1 MTQRGKMLGAFEE
14 AVLLALVR
22 LGPDAYGMRVRR
34 LLAERL
40 ERDVSIGAVYAT
52 LERLQAKDYVEA
64 SDGEGN
70 EARGGRGR
78 RFFSL
83 SAAGADALLE
93 ARRIRLSTWEDIE
106 PETVLD
112 AASLRTAVPEVG
124 RS

>member
-1 MTQRGKMLGAFEE
+1 MAQRGKMLGAFEE
-14 AVLLALVR
+14 AVLLSLVH

-64 SDGEGN
+64 SDGEGT

-124 RS
+124 PS